1 MSLLNSIL
9 CELAPFKTGANPDDN
24 KATHTG
30 LWYPVQGAWTITKK
44 EDVDLLWLRYTK
56 LLNESLRKP
65 GGLIRM
71 GLSEVQEAV
80 GPLLVDIDFKWSVTK
95 GVDRRYTREDI
106 RKLME
111 IYEEVIER
119 YVEADEAVVENN
131 NVGYVLEKKRPRRVD
146 DGLVKDGFHAIFP
159 KVVLRK
165 DIRVQI
171 HKDVRSCI
179 GARTDIFMGLLEP
192 NKESVI
198 DECAATNNWLMYGS
212 HKRDDKYAY
221 MLTGVYRDHQLL
233 DPDFDPRTDPRIFS
247 IRGQQHKEA
256 TYKPNVAPLLAPSSN
271 QNTTEPHEMIHGKA
285 RDLYMCRQLLDILS
299 PERMEEEP
307 LWIRVGWCLHNIS
320 TDNLRPWIEWS
331 RQSPKFRE
339 GECEKHWGRFRN
351 EGYKLPSLCNW
362 ARNDNPALYEA
373 FIRENAKVY
382 LEYSINCGAHYDI
395 ATIMYSKYSDR
406 YRSIN
411 PKRSDEWYF
420 FDEHHWKEMPGGYI
434 LMNKMSQDLS
444 RDFMDM
450 ANVHKRAMLTPD
462 MSVVKEHK
470 EKRDKCVRL
479 EYQVK
484 DNGFKTGVLK
494 ECARMFF
501 DVDFSNKL
509 DQNPNLV
516 CFVNGMYDL
525 VRDEFRDGQPDD
537 YVSKTTNIKYDTSYT
552 MEHDTIQEIYAFLR
566 KVQPIPEMLNYIMT
580 VLSSFLGGSTQE
592 QTFQIWTGSGSNG
605 KSTIIELFEKTFGD
619 DYCGKFP
626 VTLLT
631 KERASS
637 NACTPELQDV
647 MCKRF
652 ASMQEPNDNDII
664 HTGAM
669 KEYTGGDKIYS
680 RGLFSKPTPFKPQ
693 FKLVLLCNKM
703 PIIKGWDYGV
713 WRRLKVTN
721 FTSSFV
727 DSPNP
732 ENETEFKKDKTLS
745 EKFDSWREAFMWLL
759 VHYLKQYKRHGI
771 VEPTEVSVAS
781 IEYKKRS
788 DGFMQFLDDNFTFTN
803 NDRDRISMQEIYEAF
818 RMWFRNT
825 NSGPTPNKQ
834 ELLDYLN
841 ANGKIKK
848 LGKNWFGGL
857 LPQRV
862 EL

>member
-1 MSLLNSIL
+1 MSLLNSII
-9 CELAPFKTGANPDDN
+9 CDLAPFKTGSKSED

-30 LWYPVQGAWTITKK
+30 LWYPVQGAWTVTRE
-44 EDVDLLWLRYTK
+44 EDLELLWSRYTK
-56 LLNESLRKP
+56 LFNDGK
-65 GGLIRM
+65 GLLRM

-80 GPLLVDIDFKWSVTK
+80 GPLLVDVDFKWSVTK
-95 GVDRRYTREDI
+95 GVDRRYTREDV
-106 RKLME
+106 RMLMD
-111 IYEEVIER
+111 IYENAIGR
-119 YVEADEAVVENN
+119 YVEGPLDTVAFVF
-131 NVGYVLEKKRPRRVD
+131 EKNRPRRVD
-146 DGLVKDGFHAIFP
+146 GGLVKDGFHAMFP
-159 KVVLRK
+159 EVVLRK
-165 DIRVQI
+165 EVRVQI
-171 HKDVRSCI
+171 HKDVRQCI
-179 GARTDIFMGLLEP
+179 SGRSDVFMGLSGIP
-192 NKESVI
+192 KESII

-221 MLTGVYRDHQLL
+221 TLTGVYRDHQLS
-233 DPDFDPRTDPRIFS
+233 DPDFDVTDPRVFS
-247 IRGQQHKEA
+247 IRGKGGKEA
-256 TYKPNVAPLLAPSSN
+256 VYKPDVMPLPSESN
-271 QNTTEPHEMIHGKA
+271 QNMTEPPEMVTGKA
-285 RDLYMCRQLLDILS
+285 RDLYMCRNLLDILS
-299 PERMEEEP
+299 SKRADEEP

-320 TDNLRPWIEWS
+320 TDNLRSWVEWS
-331 RQSPKFRE
+331 RQSPKFKE
-339 GECEKHWGRFRN
+339 GECEKHWSRFRY

-362 ARNDNPALYEA
+362 ARNDNPELYEA

-395 ATIMYSKYSDR
+395 ATILYSKYSDR

-411 PKRSDEWYF
+411 PKKSDEWYF
-420 FDEHHWKEMPGGYI
+420 YDEHHWKEMPGGYM

-450 ANVHKRAMLTPD
+450 ANMHKRAMLTPD

-470 EKRDKCVRL
+470 EKRDKCARL

-501 DVDFSNKL
+501 DADFSNKL

-525 VRDEFRDGQPDD
+525 ARDEFRDGQPDD
-537 YVSKTTNIKYDTSYT
+537 YVSKTTYIKYDTSYT
-552 MEHDTIQEIYAFLR
+552 MEHDIVQEIYAFLR
-566 KVQPIPEMLNYIMT
+566 KVQPNPDMLNYIMT
-580 VLSSFLGGSTQE
+580 VLASFLGGSTQE

-605 KSTIIELFEKTFGD
+605 KSTLIELFEKTFGD

-631 KERASS
+631 RERASS

-703 PIIKGWDYGV
+703 PVIKGWDYGV
-713 WRRLKVTN
+713 WRRMKVTN

-732 ENETEFKKDKTLS
+732 ENENEFLKDKTLS

-759 VHYLKQYKRHGI
+759 INYLKQYKRHGI
-771 VEPTEVSVAS
+771 VEPTEVSLAS
-781 IEYKKRS
+781 VEYKKRS

-803 NDRDRISMQEIYEAF
+803 NDRDRISIQEIYEAF

-834 ELLDYLN
+834 DLLDYLN

-848 LGKNWFGGL
+848 LGKNVFAGL